1 MENTKIDSQAGL
13 NRISELLETFEEFLA
28 RFINISHAVRNGIAD
43 LERFRLAARKN
54 HHALDWQEFIE
65 HLNQSDQ
72 DIAQILDGTNVQNF
86 SMGKLTLKV
95 EDSQQYVMLSI
106 MKERLLKLL
115 SEKFDAPFKIKINQN
130 A

>member
-1 MENTKIDSQAGL
+1 MENAKIDSQAGL
-13 NRISELLETFEEFLA
+13 NRISELLETLEEFLV
-28 RFINISHAVRNGIAD
+28 RFINISAAIRNGISD

-54 HHALDWQEFIE
+54 HHALDWSEFLE
-65 HLNQSDQ
+65 HLNDSDKE
-72 DIAQILDGTNVQNF
+72 IASMLDGTKIQSF
-86 SMGKLTLKV
+86 SLGKLTLKV